1 MTASIHTS
9 ATTIKSRIHIIK
21 TFRDRDD
28 WIKLLLAA
36 DGDTLST
43 TAKIVA
49 TRVAFHHNIE
59 TGRCDPSLDT
69 LASGISMSA
78 RHVRRMLN
86 ELEEA
91 GWLIVAKSVGG
102 RRQGDDYNS
111 HSFKLSVP
119 VTRTGESGLNPDTVV
134 RDNESNPDK
143 PGRLTRTN
151 GVANPDTVVRQ
162 EKSESTAKR
171 TAKKKDSL
179 QPRLDL
185 DEDRRREVVP
195 ASPPESN
202 NTDDGFPEFYS
213 QYPKRVARAA
223 AEKAYRGVITKGL
236 ATPEQLI
243 NGAMRYA
250 AERSG
255 QDPKFTKHASTW
267 LTHGCWDDEP
277 AKPIG
282 GDMLDGNGNLIAPP
296 PNYNPKRELS
306 WDDVCGL
313 NNRGLAS

>member
-1 MTASIHTS
+1 MTTDTIHDCTVH
-9 ATTIKSRIHIIK
+9 AIE
-21 TFRDRDD
+21 TFKDRDN

-36 DGDTLST
+36 DGGTLST

-59 TGRCDPSLDT
+59 TGRCDPSLGT
-69 LASGISMSA
+69 LASGTSMSD

-91 GWLIVAKSVGG
+91 GWLIVDKSHGG
-102 RRQGDDYNS
+102 RRSLVDYNS

-171 TAKKKDSL
+171 TAKKKESL
-179 QPRLDL
+179 QPQFDL
-185 DEDRRREVVP
+185 KEDRRREVVP

-202 NTDDGFPEFYS
+202 NTDADFAEFYRH
-213 QYPKRVARAA
+213 YPKRVAKVA
-223 AEKAYRGVITKGL
+223 AEKAYRAVITKRL
-236 ATPEQLI
+236 ATPEQLL

-250 AERSG
+250 AERSS
-255 QDPKFTKHASTW
+255 QDQKYTKHPSTR
-267 LTHGCWDDEP
+267 LTHGCWADEAP
-277 AKPIG
+277 TPIG
-282 GDMLDGNGNLIAPP
+282 TGDMLDGDGHPIAPP
-296 PNYNPKRELS
+296 PNYQSQRTGRNWMEIAMS
-306 WDDVCGL
+306 GL
-313 NNRGLAS
+313 NRGQS